1 MTHRGDA
8 TQDKTV
14 KRRIAKRRQT
24 EDASGESKSSEA
36 ILLAAVDE
44 FSERGFDGA
53 RMEAIAERAGYNKS
67 LVYRHYKDKR
77 GLFEA
82 VLRHKVE
89 QRVDLAHRLPDELA
103 AILEFWFEQSL
114 RDPSYLRLLIREA
127 LDDTGEEIVEEA
139 SRRAYYREHT
149 DAIASFQEAGR
160 LSNAHDPAH
169 LNLAMTAPPAPVSP
183 GFSGYVQG
191 CGKES
196 DLVSLITITHSYHSV
211 YGHLYIHERLIRE
224 TQEMPTPTAQEGRS
238 ESCLV
243 ICL

>member
-1 MTHRGDA
+1 MTHRGEA

-14 KRRIAKRRQT
+14 KRRIAKNRQT
-24 EDASGESKSSEA
+24 EGATGETKSSEA

-67 LVYRHYKDKR
+67 LVYRYFTDKK

-89 QRVDLAHRLPDELA
+89 QRVDLAHRMPDELA

-127 LDDTGEEIVEEA
+127 LNDTGDGIVEEA
-139 SRRAYYREHT
+139 SRRAYYLEHT

-160 LSNAHDPAH
+160 LSNEYDPAY
-169 LNLAMTAPPAPVSP
+169 LNLAMTALTLFPAVFPQLTRMITGRTP
-183 GFSGYVQG
+183 
-191 CGKES
+191 ES
-196 DLVSLITITHSYHSV
+196 RAFKRDWKRLFGQLADDLKTTNV
-211 YGHLYIHERLIRE
+211 
-224 TQEMPTPTAQEGRS
+224 RS
-238 ESCLV
+238 QRSS
-243 ICL
+243 

>member
-1 MTHRGDA
+1 MPRGPKAKPNSTLTEADA
-8 TQDKTV
+8 NTREGGGTAGKT
-14 KRRIAKRRQT
+14 
-24 EDASGESKSSEA
+24 KSADA

-89 QRVDLAHRLPDELA
+89 QRVDLAHRMPDELA

-127 LDDTGEEIVEEA
+127 FNDTGEEIVEEA
-139 SRRAYYREHT
+139 SRRAYYQEHT

-160 LSNAHDPAH
+160 LSNEYDPAY
-169 LNLAMTAPPAPVSP
+169 LNLAIAAPPQRLFRQAFLAMFKAVARN
-183 GFSGYVQG
+183 Q
-191 CGKES
+191 
-196 DLVSLITITHSYHSV
+196 ISYHLSLSLSIRSSV
-211 YGHLYIHERLIRE
+211 HPRTTHPRDAGN
-224 TQEMPTPTAQEGRS
+224 ANANGAGRAK
-238 ESCLV
+238 
-243 ICL
+243 

>member
-1 MTHRGDA
+1 MTHRGEA

-89 QRVDLAHRLPDELA
+89 QRVDLAHRMPDELA

-127 LDDTGEEIVEEA
+127 LNDTGEEIVEEA
-139 SRRAYYREHT
+139 SRRAYYQEHT
-149 DAIASFQEAGR
+149 DAIAGFQEAGR
-160 LSNAHDPAH
+160 LSNAYDPVY
-169 LNLAMTAPPAPVSP
+169 LNLAMTALAVFPAVFPQLTRMITGRTPESRAFKRDWKRLL
-183 GFSGYVQG
+183 GQLADDLKATNVQ
-191 CGKES
+191 S
-196 DLVSLITITHSYHSV
+196 
-211 YGHLYIHERLIRE
+211 
-224 TQEMPTPTAQEGRS
+224 QRS
-238 ESCLV
+238 S
-243 ICL
+243 